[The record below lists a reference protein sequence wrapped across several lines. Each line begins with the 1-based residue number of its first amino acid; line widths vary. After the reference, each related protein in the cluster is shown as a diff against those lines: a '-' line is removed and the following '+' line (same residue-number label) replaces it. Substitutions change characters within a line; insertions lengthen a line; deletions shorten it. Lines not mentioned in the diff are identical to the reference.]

1 MSVSGQPSQPTW
13 VRTFTAD
20 TVSDDTV
27 SDDTVS
33 SDTVSDDTVSA
44 ANTDQHID
52 EYNIQSLPCDDT
64 QRICTRES

>member
-1 MSVSGQPSQPTW
+1 MSVSGQPSQPTR
-13 VRTFTAD
+13 VRTFTA
-20 TVSDDTV
+20 
-27 SDDTVS
+27 
-33 SDTVSDDTVSA
+33 DTVSDDTVSA